1 MGTSTDIAAVQ
12 RFFETQES
20 RLVLSAYVFGSTARG
35 TQHEDSDV
43 DIAVLL
49 DRVLLPTRRART
61 DERVRL
67 TSGIIAALHR
77 NDVDLVVL
85 NDVSPGIGRHAIT
98 QGVRVFCRSE
108 EADHNYV
115 RDIQLRAADLDPF
128 LRRMRK
134 IKLQALSA

>member
-1 MGTSTDIAAVQ
+1 
-12 RFFETQES
+12 
-20 RLVLSAYVFGSTARG
+20 
-35 TQHEDSDV
+35 
-43 DIAVLL
+43 
-49 DRVLLPTRRART
+49 
-61 DERVRL
+61 VRL

-85 NDVSPGIGRHAIT
+85 NDVPPGIGRHAIT